1 MDIEI
6 VGTITQSDLGM
17 GTWTL
22 VSEGNITYEI
32 MQPVDSALLKE
43 GLRVKARGKLRPD
56 VMTMAMVG
64 EVVQVSSFD
73 ILNNV

>member
-43 GLRVKARGKLRPD
+43 RIESK
-56 VMTMAMVG
+56 G
-64 EVVQVSSFD
+64 ERQ
-73 ILNNV
+73 IAP